1 MLPVEHVELELILGL
16 LELLML
22 QCSMLLETFQNLKQ
36 LDSTGLFAGNLSEI
50 VMSWRKHT
58 RYVPSK
64 DKTENYFGSLLGTIS
79 SCTKFQKFAKIF
91 ERITINICANNYLGL
106 FYLLVAS

>member
-1 MLPVEHVELELILGL
+1 MDWSWSVHLLAKNDTCYDCHVTPIAVLPVEHVELELILGL

-50 VMSWRKHT
+50 PVSW
-58 RYVPSK
+58 
-64 DKTENYFGSLLGTIS
+64 
-79 SCTKFQKFAKIF
+79 
-91 ERITINICANNYLGL
+91 
-106 FYLLVAS
+106 

>member
-50 VMSWRKHT
+50 PVSW
-58 RYVPSK
+58 
-64 DKTENYFGSLLGTIS
+64 
-79 SCTKFQKFAKIF
+79 
-91 ERITINICANNYLGL
+91 
-106 FYLLVAS
+106 

>member
-1 MLPVEHVELELILGL
+1 MLPVVHVVLELILGL

-36 LDSTGLFAGNLSEI
+36 LDSTGLFAGNLSKI
-50 VMSWRKHT
+50 AVSWRKFT
-58 RYVPSK
+58 R
-64 DKTENYFGSLLGTIS
+64 GTFQVKIR
-79 SCTKFQKFAKIF
+79 TKNLYLEQFQVAPFQKFAKIF
-91 ERITINICANNYLGL
+91 ERRVTINICANNYLGL

>member
-36 LDSTGLFAGNLSEI
+36 LDSTGLFAGNLSENGCELAKI
-50 VMSWRKHT
+50 YLG
-58 RYVPSK
+58 YVPSK
-64 DKTENYFGSLLGTIS
+64 DRNENSLLGTIS

-91 ERITINICANNYLGL
+91 ESHHKYLCK
-106 FYLLVAS
+106 

>member
-36 LDSTGLFAGNLSEI
+36 LDSTGLFAGNLSENA
-50 VMSWRKHT
+50 VSWRKFT
-58 RYVPSK
+58 R
-64 DKTENYFGSLLGTIS
+64 GTFQVKIR
-79 SCTKFQKFAKIF
+79 TKILYLEQFRVAPNFKNLRKYLKV
-91 ERITINICANNYLGL
+91 TINICANNYLGL
-106 FYLLVAS
+106 FYLLV

>member
-36 LDSTGLFAGNLSEI
+36 LDSTGLFAGNLSKI
-50 VMSWRKHT
+50 AVSWRKFT
-58 RYVPSK
+58 RGTFQVKIRTKILYLEQFRVAPNFKNLRKYLK
-64 DKTENYFGSLLGTIS
+64 D
-79 SCTKFQKFAKIF
+79 
-91 ERITINICANNYLGL
+91 TINICANNYLGL

>member
-36 LDSTGLFAGNLSEI
+36 LDSTGLFAGNLSENA
-50 VMSWRKHT
+50 VNWRKFT
-58 RYVPSK
+58 RGMFQVK
-64 DKTENYFGSLLGTIS
+64 IR
-79 SCTKFQKFAKIF
+79 TKNLYLEPFRVAPNFKNLRKYLKV
-91 ERITINICANNYLGL
+91 TINICANNYLGL

>member
-22 QCSMLLETFQNLKQ
+22 QCSMLLETFQSLKQ
-36 LDSTGLFAGNLSEI
+36 LDSTGLFAGSLSE
-50 VMSWRKHT
+50 
-58 RYVPSK
+58 
-64 DKTENYFGSLLGTIS
+64 NGCG
-79 SCTKFQKFAKIF
+79 FAKIYPGTF
-91 ERITINICANNYLGL
+91 QVKIRTKILYLEQFRVAPNFKNLRKYLKVTINICANNYLGL